1 MRQYLLEGPTL
12 PPVEIFAFMIPVSI
26 QALMLHPIVPPTLS
40 RLVRFAV
47 MPISLIMSF
56 ATPYRYA
63 IEPRN
68 QAIGVNFVVGIMG
81 AYGIMKS
88 IEWGLASNL
97 LPYTWIGFDEPTFS
111 EKSHDTASRDER
123 RAVRH
128 RHRDRLVELRA
139 RQAAEEGPIQI
150 LRSTVHLMLSMRGA
164 GYQFGAI
171 ATKPYS
177 DGRRRGPYLRRLLL
191 DIALSHP
198 LLVLCAMTLLEPPS
212 NRDATLAALLPDRL
226 TPVEVTRIGGAVTGL
241 AMGTAV
247 FAALTLGY
255 SCAALLA
262 LIATSISQSLPLVP
276 EALRLPPFDPR
287 EYPPLFKLDR
297 VPDSVAVWWSQTWHA
312 FFARPFR
319 FLGFKPAFRLV
330 SPLAGKGAGRAA
342 AVLATFAVSAW
353 IHEFGLATAIST
365 LSPPSEPLSFYLRWG
380 GSIYFMMQGVAI
392 VLEGVFETVT
402 GRRVGGRLGTL
413 WMCLFVVTLGQALR
427 DSWIQ
432 QGLLREVPPVPY
444 WSWQRFVI
452 PMGCLQP
459 PPLWM
464 NSLPEFYYGERAH
477 ATFQ

>member
-1 MRQYLLEGPTL
+1 MR
-12 PPVEIFAFMIPVSI
+12 
-26 QALMLHPIVPPTLS
+26 
-40 RLVRFAV
+40 AV
-47 MPISLIMSF
+47 
-56 ATPYRYA
+56 
-63 IEPRN
+63 
-68 QAIGVNFVVGIMG
+68 VVGIMG

-177 DGRRRGPYLRRLLL
+177 EGRRRGPYLRRLLL

-262 LIATSISQSLPLVP
+262 LIGTSISQSLPLVP
-276 EALRLPPFDPR
+276 DALRLPPFDPR

-312 FFARPFR
+312 FFARESFHLPLSAANRASLRRRLSSSSIFLDLGLEEDYCSSRRHGISLSGPFR

-353 IHEFGLATAIST
+353 IHEFGK
-365 LSPPSEPLSFYLRWG
+365 R
-380 GSIYFMMQGVAI
+380 
-392 VLEGVFETVT
+392 
-402 GRRVGGRLGTL
+402 
-413 WMCLFVVTLGQALR
+413 ALNE
-427 DSWIQ
+427 S
-432 QGLLREVPPVPY
+432 
-444 WSWQRFVI
+444 
-452 PMGCLQP
+452 
-459 PPLWM
+459 
-464 NSLPEFYYGERAH
+464 
-477 ATFQ
+477 

>member
-1 MRQYLLEGPTL
+1 MRQYLVQGPVL
-12 PPVEIFAFMIPVSI
+12 PPLEMFAFMVPISL
-26 QALMLHPIVPPTLS
+26 QALMLHPVVPPTLS
-40 RLVRFAV
+40 RLVRFIL
-47 MPISLIMSF
+47 MPISLVMSF

-68 QAIGVNFVVGIMG
+68 QAIGVNFVIGIMG

-88 IEWGLASNL
+88 LEWGLAGNL
-97 LPYTWIGFDEPTFS
+97 LPYTWIGFDEPTFQA
-111 EKSHDTASRDER
+111 KSHASLSREER
-123 RAVRH
+123 RALRQRH
-128 RHRDRLVELRA
+128 HDRLVELRA

-150 LRSTVHLMLSMRGA
+150 LRSTLHLMGSMRGA

-171 ATKPYS
+171 ATEPYS
-177 DGRRRGPYLRRLLL
+177 DKRGPYLRRLLL
-191 DIALSHP
+191 DIATSHP

-212 NRDATLAALLPDRL
+212 NRDVTLAGFLPASL
-226 TPVEVTRIGGAVTGL
+226 TPAQVTQIGGAVTGL

-255 SCAALLA
+255 SCASLLF
-262 LIATSISQSLPLVP
+262 LIGTAVSRSLPFVP

-287 EYPPLFKLDR
+287 EYPPLFKLSPM
-297 VPDSVAVWWSQTWHA
+297 PDSVAVWWSSTWHS

-319 FLGFKPAFRLV
+319 FLGFKPAFRVV
-330 SPLAGKGAGRAA
+330 SLLAGKGAGRAA

-353 IHEFGLATAIST
+353 LHEFGLASAIST
-365 LSPPSEPLSFYLRWG
+365 LPPPSEPLTFYLRWG

-392 VLEGVFETVT
+392 VLEGIFQAVT
-402 GRRVGGRLGTL
+402 GRRVGGWIGTM
-413 WMCLFVVTLGQALR
+413 WMSLFVVVCGQALR
-427 DSWIQ
+427 DSWIH
-432 QGLLREVPPVPY
+432 QGLLREVPPLPY
-444 WSWQRFVI
+444 WSWQRFVV

-464 NSLPEFYYGERAH
+464 SEFPAFYYAERAH

>member
-12 PPVEIFAFMIPVSI
+12 PPVDVFAFMIPVSL

-47 MPISLIMSF
+47 MPISLVMSF

-88 IEWGLASNL
+88 IEWGLVGNL
-97 LPYTWIGFDEPTFS
+97 LPYTWIGFDEPSFG
-111 EKSHDTASRDER
+111 EKSHRSTSRDER
-123 RAVRH
+123 HAVRQE
-128 RHRDRLVELRA
+128 HRDHLVELRA
-139 RQAAEEGPIQI
+139 RQAAEEGPVQI
-150 LRSTVHLMLSMRGA
+150 VRSTLHLMISMRGA

-177 DGRRRGPYLRRLLL
+177 DQRGPYLRRLLL
-191 DIALSHP
+191 DIAWAHP
-198 LLVLCAMTLLEPPS
+198 LLVVCAMTLLEPPS
-212 NRDATLAALLPDRL
+212 NRDATLAALLPAALHL
-226 TPVEVTRIGGAVTGL
+226 TPEQVTRIGNGVTGL

-255 SCAALLA
+255 SCAALVA
-262 LIATSISQSLPLVP
+262 LTATAISRSLPWVP

-287 EYPPLFKLDR
+287 EYPPLFMLDR
-297 VPDSVAVWWSQTWHA
+297 MPDSVAVWWSQTWHA

-330 SPLAGKGAGRAA
+330 SPVAGKGAARAA

-365 LSPPSEPLSFYLRWG
+365 LPPPSEPLTFYLRWG
-380 GSIYFMMQGVAI
+380 GTIYFMMQGVAI
-392 VLEGVFETVT
+392 VLEGIFQAVT
-402 GRRVGGRLGTL
+402 GRRVGGWLGTL
-413 WMCLFVVTLGQALR
+413 WMCLFVVFLGQALR
-427 DSWIQ
+427 DSWIE

-464 NSLPEFYYGERAH
+464 SALPDFYYAERAH
-477 ATFQ
+477 ATFP